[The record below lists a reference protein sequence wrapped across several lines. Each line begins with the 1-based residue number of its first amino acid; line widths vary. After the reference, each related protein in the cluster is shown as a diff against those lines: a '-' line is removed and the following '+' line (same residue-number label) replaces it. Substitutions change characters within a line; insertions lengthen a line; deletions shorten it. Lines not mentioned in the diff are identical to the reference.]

1 MILGAK
7 EKRELLVK
15 VKNLISEA
23 TSLFKG
29 MVNIVILFI
38 QFTFSAECFIGGPS
52 KSPKNILFP
61 PSF

>member
-38 QFTFSAECFIGGPS
+38 QFTFSAECFKGGLPL
-52 KSPKNILFP
+52 KCP
-61 PSF
+61 

>member
-38 QFTFSAECFIGGPS
+38 QFTFSAECFKGGPL
-52 KSPKNILFP
+52 KCTKNILFP

>member
-29 MVNIVILFI
+29 MFNIVILFI
-38 QFTFSAECFIGGPS
+38 QFTFSAECFKGGP
-52 KSPKNILFP
+52 
-61 PSF
+61 